1 MSQAIVKTS
10 TLILTAALALAGCA
24 STTVETTGN
33 ALKAPLC
40 KPGEAPRSVYVVW
53 GPEWRP
59 DQKEPAQRE
68 ALAQKGIEEFLADV
82 PCLIVA
88 GVKRFP
94 AESAIPSN
102 EELLHLSRS
111 ATPPADFAVL
121 VVVHELGPVLLIG
134 IPVIVE
140 GGTDVVIDV
149 RVLESAT
156 SAVLAESRTHWK
168 NGGTF
173 VIKGTGSL
181 ARDMASALRAALLP
195 RSGDGL

>member
-1 MSQAIVKTS
+1 MIAKRA
-10 TLILTAALALAGCA
+10 LLLAAALLAGCA
-24 STTVETTGN
+24 STTVENTGSP
-33 ALKAPLC
+33 LKAPLC
-40 KPGEAPRSVYVVW
+40 KRGDAPRTVYVVW

-82 PCLIVA
+82 PCLSVA
-88 GVKRFP
+88 GVKRF
-94 AESAIPSN
+94 AAGSAIPSN
-102 EELLHLSRS
+102 EELLHLARG
-111 ATPPADFAVL
+111 AKPAADFAVL
-121 VVVHELGPVLLIG
+121 IVVHELGPVLLIG

-195 RSGDGL
+195 GSGDGL

>member
-1 MSQAIVKTS
+1 MIGTRA
-10 TLILTAALALAGCA
+10 LLLAAALLAGCA
-24 STTVETTGN
+24 STTIENTGSP
-33 ALKAPLC
+33 LKAPLC
-40 KPGEAPRSVYVVW
+40 KPGETPRTVYVVW

-59 DQKEPAQRE
+59 DQKEPAERE
-68 ALAQKGIEEFLADV
+68 ALAQKGIEEFLAGV
-82 PCLIVA
+82 PCLTAV
-88 GVKRFP
+88 GLKRFP
-94 AESAIPSN
+94 ARSAIPTN
-102 EELLHLSRS
+102 EELLHLARS
-111 ATPPADFAVL
+111 AKPPADVALL

-195 RSGDGL
+195 KGGDGL